1 MLTLMKVMSGFRRD
15 HRASVMVQL
24 RLLRKDERGAVSI
37 MMGFLIVP
45 LVGFLAVGFEV
56 SNWYSITRG
65 MQNAADAATLAA
77 AINNSDPAYKAEAKA
92 VAATYGFVDGVNNVT
107 IDVKNDQNC
116 PLTPGQVTPDQNCY
130 SVQIFGS
137 TPLLLSQVVGFQG
150 NGNVNGSL
158 QKQLSAVAMAKP
170 SSPADICVLALAG
183 SGTNPAIQT
192 NGAPT
197 ANLNGCNSLSY
208 TGAQCNGH
216 NLGIGTSFTVGSNN
230 GCGAKQM
237 SNQSQLNPPDPY
249 LQQISGNIAAFPANP
264 CTTYPLE
271 TNNGY
276 AFSAT
281 QLKGTAGFIPSFN
294 PVTGILTLGA
304 GNNFVCGDWM
314 LPSPKNSPLPVTVT
328 TNGAGSAVLI
338 FENGQLDLNGNTF
351 QTDSTT
357 ALTLV
362 FTGSDSVQY
371 THAPTDNSNGN
382 GSAQNVL
389 NINPPTTGPWAGI
402 AIVQDPKL
410 KIGLDVA
417 AAGNRPT
424 WDITGLIYMP
434 HATINLKGAID
445 KSTYGNSCLVLVAD
459 NFQISGTG
467 GFLKANPLQ
476 CKAAGL
482 TTPTVPVGVT
492 ALVR

>member
-1 MLTLMKVMSGFRRD
+1 MLTLMKVMSRFRWD
-15 HRASVMVQL
+15 QRASVVVQL
-24 RLLRKDERGAVSI
+24 RRLRKDERGAVSI
-37 MMGFLIVP
+37 MMGFLMVP
-45 LVGFLAVGFEV
+45 LVGFLALGFEV

-77 AINNSDPAYKAEAKA
+77 AINNGSNYDVEAMA
-92 VAATYGFVDGVNNVT
+92 VAATYGFVNGVNNITIGVSNTATCPVT
-107 IDVKNDQNC
+107 
-116 PLTPGQVTPDQNCY
+116 GDQNCY
-130 SVQIFGS
+130 SVSISGS

-158 QKQLSAVAMAKP
+158 QKQLSAVAIAKP

-237 SNQSQLNPPDPY
+237 SSQSQLNPPDPY
-249 LQQISGNIAAFPANP
+249 LQQISGNIAAFPSPSAACP
-264 CTTYPLE
+264 GGFGTPETT
-271 TNNGY
+271 
-276 AFSAT
+276 
-281 QLKGTAGFIPSFN
+281 KGNKSSGGTVLAPS
-294 PVTGILTLGA
+294 GTLNLAA
-304 GNNFVCGDWM
+304 GNNFLCGDQV
-314 LPSPKNSPLPVTVT
+314 LKNTVTVNT
-328 TNGAGSAVLI
+328 PLGQSAVLI
-338 FENGQLDLNGNTF
+338 IENGQLDLHGNTF
-351 QTDSTT
+351 QTSPGS
-357 ALTLV
+357 ALTIV
-362 FTGSDSVQY
+362 FTGGDN
-371 THAPTDNSNGN
+371 TRIHAPTDSTNGP
-382 GSAQNVL
+382 GAL
-389 NINPPTTGPWAGI
+389 LDITPPTTGPWAGI
-402 AIVQDPKL
+402 AIVQDPSL
-410 KIGLDVA
+410 QDTNGNLDIA
-417 AAGNRPT
+417 SAGNSPT
-424 WDITGLIYMP
+424 WNITGLIYMP

-445 KSTYGNSCLVLVAD
+445 KSTHGNSCLALVAD

-492 ALVR
+492 ALVL